1 MLSVP
6 ATAGSG
12 ASVLPMFRIGF
23 EVTVVVSSEPLTGPA
38 SVLVMLYVLLWIT
51 VPLAS
56 GELTCTTRVTVPE
69 APAASPPRL
78 QVTTPPARSPGAEAD
93 TKVVLAGTVSLMTTL
108 VAFSYSN
115 TGNENATSV
124 VISDTVKVVLAG
136 TVSLMTTLVA
146 FSLPVLEY
154 DNV

>member
-23 EVTVVVSSEPLTGPA
+23 EVTVVVSSAPLTGPV

-93 TKVVLAGTVSLMTTL
+93 TKVVLAGTVSL
-108 VAFSYSN
+108 
-115 TGNENATSV
+115 
-124 VISDTVKVVLAG
+124 I
-136 TVSLMTTLVA
+136 TTLVA

-154 DNV
+154 DRDRKSTRLNSSHLVISYAVFCL

>member
-1 MLSVP
+1 MFDP
-6 ATAGSG
+6 AVTGSG
-12 ASVLPMFRIGF
+12 ASVLVIVKRGS
-23 EVTVVVSSEPLTGPA
+23 ESTVVVSAVPLSGPT

-93 TKVVLAGTVSLMTTL
+93 TKVVLAGTVSLITTL
-108 VAFSYSN
+108 VA
-115 TGNENATSV
+115 
-124 VISDTVKVVLAG
+124 LA
-136 TVSLMTTLVA
+136 
-146 FSLPVLEY
+146 LPLFEY
-154 DNV
+154 DSV